1 MSFFDDFGDFGA
13 DLIPRDYD
21 DCEYAPC
28 PASPQLFASD
38 TFDLLY
44 PPSPLTPE
52 LPSFHPRSDS
62 LPPPQCPPVFPAASL
77 SPQPSFS
84 PRPAPASLARS
95 ARAACEEGKDD
106 FVSACGDRSLTF
118 EPNDLGFV
126 PVPWPSR
133 KRTFGD
139 LVTNFF
145 TRKSSASSRFLHKL
159 VNALKIVDEDSAHYD
174 LVGVAWVTDTILKVD
189 KVRFARLL
197 GIKTIDGSLFHKQ
210 GNFPSHGFVEICPAD
225 ARKMLSPQELEGVD
239 FDIVRLITH
248 EAGEFSRGNTPDVE
262 DKCRWKGGKKEA
274 FHAGRTQA

>member
-13 DLIPRDYD
+13 DLLPRDYGD
-21 DCEYAPC
+21 WEDPVCRQ
-28 PASPQLFASD
+28 SPQFFASD
-38 TFDLLY
+38 TLDLEF

-52 LPSFHPRSDS
+52 LPSFHQRSDS
-62 LPPPQCPPVFPAASL
+62 LPPPPRPPVFPVASA
-77 SPQPSFS
+77 S
-84 PRPAPASLARS
+84 PRPPVFPVASVSLGRGS
-95 ARAACEEGKDD
+95 RAAGEAGKDE
-106 FVSACGDRSLTF
+106 FVSACEDRSLTF

-126 PVPWPSR
+126 PVPWPNR

-159 VNALKIVDEDSAHYD
+159 VNALKIVDEDSSHYEI
-174 LVGVAWVTDTILKVD
+174 VGVAWLTDTILKVD
-189 KVRFARLL
+189 KVKFARLL

-210 GNFPSHGFVEICPAD
+210 GNFPSHGFTEICPAD

-248 EAGEFSRGNTPDVE
+248 ETGEFCRGHMPDVE
-262 DKCRWKGGKKEA
+262 DKCRWKGGKKETFRA
-274 FHAGRTQA
+274 RTEA